1 MSLINDPIG
10 DLLTRIRNAQAADS
24 PSCRAPH
31 SRIKRSLLDLL
42 VREGWL
48 KAVQVEGT
56 APKQELVIFFHTD
69 RPVLTLK
76 RESKPGRRMYRP
88 VDKLKRVLHGFG
100 MAIITTNQG
109 LITDREARLKKI
121 GGELLCTIS

>member
-24 PSCRAPH
+24 SSCRAPH
-31 SRIKRSLLDLL
+31 SRIKRQLLDLL
-42 VREGWL
+42 VREGWI
-48 KAVQVEGT
+48 KAVAVEGT
-56 APKQELVIFFHTD
+56 APKQELIISFHTD
-69 RPVLTLK
+69 RAALTLK
-76 RESKPGRRMYRP
+76 RESKPGRRIYRP

-109 LITDREARLKKI
+109 LLTDREARAKGV